1 MLLNELLK
9 AIQPVEVAGDSNI
22 EITGVNIDSR
32 LVEAGQLFMAM
43 RGTQADGHAYIPA
56 AIAKGAIAILCE
68 DMPEE
73 PVAGITYVRVKD
85 SEDAV
90 GKIATTFYGDPTSKL
105 ELVGV
110 TGTNGKTTIATLLY
124 EMFRKM
130 GHKVGLL
137 STVCNYIDGE
147 AVPTDH
153 TTPDPLTLH
162 SLMARMVEAGCEY
175 AFMEVS
181 SHSIDQRR
189 ISGLSFDGGIFTN
202 LTRDHLDY
210 HKTVEN
216 YLKAKKKFFDDL
228 PAGTFALTN
237 ADDKSGLVMLQNTK
251 AKKLTYSLR
260 TLADFKGKILES
272 HFEGTD
278 LIINGREV
286 MVHFVGRFNA
296 YNLLAVYGAAVSLGK
311 DPEEVLIVLSTLR
324 SVSGRFETIQSPLGY
339 TAIVDYAH
347 TPDALTNVLNGIH
360 EVLDG
365 KGRIITVVGAGGN
378 RDKGKRPL
386 MAKEAVKLSDQVIL
400 TSDNPRFE
408 EPDDIINDMV
418 AGLTKMDMERV
429 LCITDRTQAIK
440 TATMLA
446 KKGDVILV
454 AGKGHEDYQEIKGV
468 KHHFDD
474 REKLREIFSTQQS

>member
-124 EMFRKM
+124 NTFRYF
-130 GHKVGLL
+130 GYKVGLI
-137 STVCNYIDGE
+137 STVCNYIDDE
-147 AVPTDH
+147 PIPTEH
-153 TTPDPLTLH
+153 TTPDPITLNC
-162 SLMARMVEAGCEY
+162 LLGRMADEGCKY

-181 SHSIDQRR
+181 SHSVAQKR
-189 ISGLSFDGGIFTN
+189 IGGLKFAGGIFTN

-216 YLKAKKKFFDDL
+216 YLKAKKAFFDGL
-228 PAGTFALTN
+228 PKTAFALTN
-237 ADDKSGLVMLQNTK
+237 LDDKNGLVMTQNTK
-251 AKKLTYSLR
+251 AKVHAYSLR
-260 TLADFKGKILES
+260 SLSDFKGKVLEDG
-272 HFEGTD
+272 FEGMLLD
-278 LIINGREV
+278 INNVEV
-286 MVHFVGRFNA
+286 NVQFIGRFNA
-296 YNLLAVYGAAVSLGK
+296 SNLLAVYGAACLLGK
-311 DPEEVLIVLSTLR
+311 KTEEVLLALSTLR
-324 SVSGRFETIQSPLGY
+324 PVAGRFDSLRSPKGY

-347 TPDALTNVLNGIH
+347 TPDALENVLNAIH
-360 EVLDG
+360 EVLNG
-365 KGRIITVVGAGGN
+365 KGHVITVVGAGGN

-386 MAKEAVKLSDQVIL
+386 MAQEAVKQSDKVII

-408 EPDDIINDMV
+408 EPQEIINDML
-418 AGLTKMDMERV
+418 AGLTKEDMHKV
-429 LCITDRTQAIK
+429 ISIADRKEAIR
-440 TATMLA
+440 TACMLA
-446 KKGDVILV
+446 QAKDVILV
-454 AGKGHEDYQEIKGV
+454 AGKGHENYQEIKGI

-474 REKLREIFSTQQS
+474 KEVLRDIFANE